1 METTHVTVD
10 RGEAE
15 RLYRKY
21 KEHRAYSSPIDWE
34 IQRTYQLL
42 AKGKLVIKALE
53 SVAKAG
59 VDEKGLPKL
68 ALASTTAKACHLE
81 RHADGSAVMSM
92 SNWRMPKRNTFNW
105 CASSFTFPPETFPRF
120 TWGDE
125 VQRRQRTTRSNH
137 QAQLP
142 LIPIHLRPKRGL
154 ANYHIL
160 WEAEWQPIPPRDPY
174 LLRRIGNADL
184 WLVVAHWDLTE
195 VERAALSTRV
205 IVQ

>member
-42 AKGKLVIKALE
+42 SKGKLVIKALE
-53 SVAKAG
+53 SIVKAG
-59 VDEKGLPKL
+59 VDSAGLPKL
-68 ALASTTAKACHLE
+68 AISSATAKACFLS
-81 RHADGSAVMSM
+81 RHVNGGVTMASSD
-92 SNWRMPKRNTFNW
+92 NWRAKSKYSWPVST
-105 CASSFTFPPETFPRF
+105 FTFPPETFPWAWDRKS
-120 TWGDE
+120 
-125 VQRRQRTTRSNH
+125 RTHRSDH
-137 QAQLP
+137 KAMLP
-142 LIPIHLRPKRGL
+142 IIPVYLRPKRGL
-154 ANYHIL
+154 PNYHIL
-160 WEAEWQPIPPRDPY
+160 WEAEWRPIPPRDPY
-174 LLRRIGNADL
+174 LLRRIGKADL